1 MLFPV
6 LAHAQIFNQN
16 QVITTPYGNNG
27 FVVSTSSSGGAKLG
41 ATTTPYFATFFAGT
55 GTINS
60 LFVTTCSGCST
71 FGTTSISATSPLN
84 WNTTTATLSIQQAT
98 SLQNGYLSAT
108 DWTLFNNKISSS
120 SLSGQSPVTYSPST
134 GVIACPTCSTASFS
148 TTSAN
153 YWASLGLAFSTT
165 SVNYWKTT
173 QWFNTYPFINN
184 ATTSSLTL
192 GGATTTGT
200 LYVMASTT
208 LGTSLSGAGL
218 GACSSANQAL
228 TWAGGVFG
236 CTTISSS
243 GSGYPFTPTL
253 NFGQITQ
260 ATSGLPWFQNAVY
273 ASSTLDIGTN
283 SNAILISNNVIKARV
298 GSANQLGIN
307 SDVTGGGAGVAL
319 FDTSLITVSNKTFTF
334 PNTTGTFCLTST
346 CVVNGNRDW
355 LMTGSP
361 AYLTPTTTVQSIGV
375 FGTSTIGNGTQ
386 KGGLTVSG
394 GSTTTLN
401 AYFASNIGIGTSV
414 PTQAL
419 HVEGAGF
426 FADSSASPDPVDG
439 SGKGVRIGFN
449 AASNYGYL
457 FSNETG
463 INTNDLYLGGN
474 PSVGMV
480 IKSTGLV
487 GIGTTTPTHLLTVAG
502 VGLGERIDSSS
513 ATFGAG
519 LKLTN
524 QGVDKWAI
532 LADASGDNAPSGSF
546 TIFNYLRGADFNISS
561 GGNVGIGSTSP
572 ISTLG
577 INGSLYANNKG
588 AFGYSVIGDPQVCSN
603 CGNPST
609 AQDTLVVGTST
620 VGASSARGILL
631 TVISNG
637 TGGNLA
643 QGLNSFVA
651 AGALTGNLTIT
662 TNGGALRNRYLSI
675 NSSTGYNVAMASAQS
690 AGGAVSGTLASSTDV
705 VAFNAE
711 NPIITTGNLMTSYY
725 GLDVQGGTVVGTLT
739 NHYGVYV
746 NDLVSGTTRYGV
758 YQAGATDL
766 NYFAGKTGI
775 GTTSPWGKLSIN
787 NSTNDTAGQPLFV
800 VASSTATATT
810 TQFVITNAG
819 NVGIGVN
826 APLTLLTVS
835 KQSTVQAAIAG
846 SIAQFVG
853 QDANPLRLTFDTHN
867 NLNTSGTA
875 FMFRRSRGTSAS
887 PSAVAVNDVLGSLN
901 FRGFGTTAYS
911 AGSTGLIAAKA
922 EGTFTDT
929 SMPTAL
935 TFDTTPL
942 NSVTAVES
950 MRIAGSGNVGI
961 GTTTPQWLLDIASSV
976 TAQLTLTSSPTSPHW
991 TFNNIF
997 GNLFLATS
1005 SPTTFATSTNT
1016 NPNTGYIEFP
1026 ANGGCIGCTD
1036 IILSG
1041 GINLRNAK
1049 YVLATS
1055 SGFTASVF
1063 TDLYTVPVGRR
1074 ALVTGYALTN
1084 RTAGSVGTR
1093 AFIKD
1098 SGTYYGYTGTTTV
1111 GAGAGSGTNIPMG
1124 FDAGESFSLMP
1135 DTTTNAANAFVT
1147 IIEYDASVPFFSK
1160 KIFSPANGTSTLY
1173 TAPPGVSALVTLTPN
1188 LGNSNNVGV
1197 IFYHFS
1203 TASLGNK
1210 ACIVR
1215 AGSTAL
1221 DNTNCTPLL
1230 SGTTDNTNQLTF
1242 SATTGT
1248 MGNPL
1253 NSGDSLQYAF
1263 STSQV
1268 GTPSMIW
1275 TFVYEH

>member
-1 MLFPV
+1 MRKLWYLVFGAMLFPV

-27 FVVSTSSSGGAKLG
+27 FVVSTSTSGGAKLG
-41 ATTTPYFATFFAGT
+41 ATTTPYFPNFSASA
-55 GTINS
+55 GTINGN
-60 LFVTTCSGCST
+60 FTVTGTCTGCGGGS
-71 FGTTSISATSPLN
+71 
-84 WNTTTATLSIQQAT
+84 
-98 SLQNGYLSAT
+98 
-108 DWTLFNNKISSS
+108 
-120 SLSGQSPVTYSPST
+120 
-134 GVIACPTCSTASFS
+134 SFS

-153 YWASLGLAFSTT
+153 YWASLGLAFSTTSSNFWSLAGLGFSTT

-346 CVVNGNRDW
+346 CVVTGNRDW

-463 INTNDLYLGGN
+463 VNTNDLYLGGN

-942 NSVTAVES
+942 NSVTATES

-961 GTTTPQWLLDIASSV
+961 GTTSPWGVLSV
-976 TAQLTLTSSPTSPHW
+976 AQAVYDYVKPLFAVSTSSDP
-991 TFNNIF
+991 FGRIF
-997 GNLFLATS
+997 SIFATS
-1005 SPTTFATSTNT
+1005 SSLATTNPSANNDSGARVSVGDTGYFGTTGSVDQLNVNGRINTNDWVEFNCPGYTYAGAAGLSTAVNSVCGDWSSGVDSSVSITTFTTNNPVNLEINTGTVNGGVGLFNQKGNPTNNGIRPASTTPILETSIRTQNIGASARNLGTSTAYVGFTNLANDATSYEAS
-1016 NPNTGYIEFP
+1016 PV
-1026 ANGGCIGCTD
+1026 GCF
-1036 IILSG
+1036 
-1041 GINLRNAK
+1041 
-1049 YVLATS
+1049 
-1055 SGFTASVF
+1055 FTASTTEANWKAVCR
-1063 TDLYTVPVGRR
+1063 DGGGIYTIVDTTIPS
-1074 ALVTGYALTN
+1074 TT
-1084 RTAGSVGTR
+1084 
-1093 AFIKD
+1093 K
-1098 SGTYYGYTGTTTV
+1098 GYTLMRLEWDNV
-1111 GAGAGSGTNIPMG
+1111 GARFYMRVPGGVMQKVAVITTNIPTGASGRM
-1124 FDAGESFSLMP
+1124 MP
-1135 DTTTNAANAFVT
+1135 GIYISRVT
-1147 IIEYDASVPFFSK
+1147 SGIASDLG
-1160 KIFSPANGTSTLY
+1160 INYAHLWLY
-1173 TAPPGVSALVTLTPN
+1173 KDPN
-1188 LGNSNNVGV
+1188 E
-1197 IFYHFS
+1197 
-1203 TASLGNK
+1203 
-1210 ACIVR
+1210 
-1215 AGSTAL
+1215 
-1221 DNTNCTPLL
+1221 
-1230 SGTTDNTNQLTF
+1230 NQ
-1242 SATTGT
+1242 
-1248 MGNPL
+1248 
-1253 NSGDSLQYAF
+1253 
-1263 STSQV
+1263 
-1268 GTPSMIW
+1268 
-1275 TFVYEH
+1275 